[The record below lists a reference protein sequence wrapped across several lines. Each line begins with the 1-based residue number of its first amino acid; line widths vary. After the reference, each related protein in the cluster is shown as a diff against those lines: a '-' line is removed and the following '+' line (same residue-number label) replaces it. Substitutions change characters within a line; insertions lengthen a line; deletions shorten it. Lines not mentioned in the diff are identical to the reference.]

1 MSPTRQARL
10 SGADRRQQIL
20 EVAAE
25 IFADQGYK
33 GATTREIAERA
44 RVNEAII
51 FRHFPSKE
59 ELYWGV
65 IEETL
70 RHGGRSHREL
80 QGRLDQSTDLRQLLV
95 TLASEILQRDTL
107 LTRLS
112 LYSALENHKLTQRFF
127 RTYVAKYYEL
137 LAEHLR
143 KRMEKGEL
151 RKMDPVT
158 ASRGFLGMV
167 GNHFL
172 VQEIFGGKRYQ
183 KYDPQRI
190 AETLTDIWLCGM
202 LTKPQNH
209 SRKIRGVKGRKSI

>member
-33 GATTREIAERA
+33 GATTREIAEKA

-59 ELYWGV
+59 DLYWGV
-65 IEETL
+65 IEEML
-70 RHGGRSHREL
+70 SHGGRSHREL
-80 QGRLDQSTDLRQLLV
+80 DERLDQSADLRQLLF
-95 TLASEILQRDTL
+95 TLASEMLQRDTRL
-107 LTRLS
+107 ARLS
-112 LYSALENHKLTQRFF
+112 LYSALENHKLSQRFF
-127 RTYVAKYYEL
+127 RTYVAKYYEM

-151 RKMDPVT
+151 RRMDPLL
-158 ASRGFLGMV
+158 AARGFLGMI
-167 GNHFL
+167 GNHFM
-172 VQEIFGGKRYQ
+172 VQEILGGKRYQ
-183 KYDPQRI
+183 KFNPQRV

-202 LTKPQNH
+202 LTNH
-209 SRKIRGVKGRKSI
+209 GRKIRGAKGRK